1 MTFESFIEAQSFFLW
16 STFGIALIMGAV
28 VNKTNF
34 CTMGAVS
41 DMVNMSEYGRFR
53 AWVFAIAIAAIGVA
67 ILEYNGLVRVD
78 EAFPPYRAGQLLW
91 AENLLGGVMFGIG
104 MTLASG
110 CGNKCLIRIGGGNLK
125 SIMVMLI
132 IGVIAYYMVNPFPDS
147 DQTLFT
153 VLFYDWIRPLSID
166 VGASQDLGSL
176 VAGEQ
181 AANARMVIAGLM
193 GVILLAYVFRASGF
207 RSSFDNILGGLVV
220 GLAVLAA
227 WYVTSTVQ
235 IDADGEMYSL
245 GGYYEEWDMLADSEE
260 GKPAQARPLSPQ
272 SFTFINPMGQ
282 TVGYA
287 ARGLDPSL
295 LTFGVMAFFGVIA
308 GSLLWSVVTRSFR
321 IEWFSSFGDFVNH
334 FIGAVLMGFGGVL
347 AMGCT
352 IGQAVTGIST
362 LALGSFI
369 TFFAI
374 LFGCAMTMKVQY
386 YQMVY
391 EDETNFVKSLCAS
404 LGRSAPA
411 AQQPAPARQGLKPC
425 RPRAGGDP
433 ALNRDAGYKWK
444 YTVVPAKAGTQ
455 P

>member
-1 MTFESFIEAQSFFLW
+1 MTFENFIEAQSFFLW
-16 STFGIALIMGAV
+16 STFGIALVMGAL

-53 AWVFAIAIAAIGVA
+53 AWVFAIAIAVIGVA
-67 ILEYNGLVRVD
+67 VLEKLGLARPGD
-78 EAFPPYRAGQLLW
+78 AFPPYRAGQLLW
-91 AENLLGGVMFGIG
+91 AENLLGGIMFGIG

-132 IGVIAYYMVNPFPDS
+132 IGVIAYYMVNPFPNS

-153 VLFYDWIRPLSID
+153 VLFYDWIRPLSINLG
-166 VGASQDLGSL
+166 VSQDLGSL

-181 AANARMVIAGLM
+181 AASARPVIAGLM

-207 RSSFDNILGGLVV
+207 RSSFDNILGGLTV

-245 GGYYEEWDMLADSEE
+245 SQYYSEWDMLAESNE

-282 TVGYA
+282 TVEYV
-287 ARGLDPSL
+287 ARGLNPKQ

-308 GSLLWSVVTRSFR
+308 GSLLWSLLSRSFR
-321 IEWFSSFGDFVNH
+321 FEWFSSFRDFVNH
-334 FIGAVLMGFGGVL
+334 FIGAMLMGFGGVL

-374 LFGCAMTMKVQY
+374 VFGSALTMKVQY

-391 EDETNFVKSLCAS
+391 EDESNFVKALAAS
-404 LGRSAPA
+404 LADLRLLPNAL
-411 AQQPAPARQGLKPC
+411 RQLDK
-425 RPRAGGDP
+425 
-433 ALNRDAGYKWK
+433 
-444 YTVVPAKAGTQ
+444 V
-455 P
+455 